1 MATTEEQITAAR
13 IEGEIK
19 GLEWARKFSLKWG
32 EHLRRAQ
39 GRRVGAIVALTP
51 SRTFRDRIW
60 DLKARLRGDPRV
72 EDVA

>member
-1 MATTEEQITAAR
+1 MRTADEEIKAAR
-13 IEGEIK
+13 LEGEIA
-19 GLEWARKFSLKWG
+19 GLEWARKESLKWG
-32 EHLRRAQ
+32 EYLRRSQ

-60 DLKARLRGDPRV
+60 DLKARLGEDPRL